1 MIDVSSV
8 PYVIKSDIRVNE
20 RDGHSDGNT
29 KTEKELLLK
38 GRKRGVSG
46 ISDVT
51 INKRFSSGTTNNQ

>member
-8 PYVIKSDIRVNE
+8 LYVIKNDINE
-20 RDGHSDGNT
+20 RDGHSDGNA

-46 ISDVT
+46 NSDVT
-51 INKRFSSGTTNNQ
+51 INERFSSGTTNNQ